1 MSHRTALPFLWLL
14 VLASLFVP
22 LRAAEKLPDAPRPK
36 ATAGT
41 PDASAR
47 QRDIERYR
55 KLVTDLA
62 APEMEGRGPGTKG
75 LEIARDYLVNELKAL
90 GLKPAFISKNPGEPT
105 YLQTFDIN
113 AGAVA
118 KSLDLV
124 VLDTN
129 GKELMKPKAVE
140 HYNARG
146 FSGNARFE
154 GPAVFVGYA
163 AKSKEQSYDSFA
175 GLDKEALKGKVAI
188 AFRYEPMDEK
198 GKAKWAGEAPGG
210 WGDLSNLISK
220 AKWAAEHGAS
230 ALVVVDPPRPNA
242 DGPIPTVAGTQA
254 GEMTPIPVIQM
265 TQEVFR
271 AMLRGANLGD
281 VTTPGKWQSAAD
293 AGELKPTPMEG
304 IVVKG
309 HVELERK
316 KVAVENVAGVLPGT
330 GELANEYIV
339 IGAHYD
345 HLGHGGM
352 GAIGKS
358 KPGDI
363 YHGADDNASGTAGI
377 VLIAQRFVELAK
389 ADADS
394 PAAGGAAS
402 SGPALGANLDT
413 NANKPPAQ
421 PKPRRSILFVLFNGE
436 ERGLLG
442 SAHMMRSLADLNIKQ
457 EQIVAMLNLDMIGR
471 MKDDKVVGV
480 GVGSGDKFEPWVK
493 EAETLAGIK
502 ISTSGGDGIGG
513 SDHQSFHTRGIPAIH
528 FFTGVHPDY
537 HKPSD
542 TAEKINVEGGVKV
555 CEATI
560 AIARKM
566 WHSSDKIAF
575 QKVRMAH
582 PAAGGP
588 RGGGAYLGIVP
599 NYASLDADTGCA
611 IDGTSPGSPAE
622 AAGMK
627 TDDVITAWDDK
638 PVKNLKDLTGLIGAA
653 KPGQE
658 VKVKVKRGDKEVELK
673 VKLGTR

>member
-1 MSHRTALPFLWLL
+1 MTFRVTLPSACLL
-14 VLASLFVP
+14 VIASLLLP
-22 LRAAEKLPDAPRPK
+22 LRAAEKLPDSPPK
-36 ATAGT
+36 VTTGA
-41 PDASAR
+41 DAASR

-55 KLVTDLA
+55 KLVTDLS
-62 APEMEGRGPGTKG
+62 APDMEGRGPGTKG
-75 LEIARDYLVNELKAL
+75 LEKARDYLVQELKAL
-90 GLKPAFISKNPGEPT
+90 GLKPAFVSKNPGEPT
-105 YLQTFDIN
+105 YLQPFDIS
-113 AGAVA
+113 AGAVM
-118 KSLDLV
+118 KSMDLV
-124 VLDTN
+124 VLDKD

-140 HYNARG
+140 QYTPRG
-146 FSGNARFE
+146 FSGNGKFE
-154 GPAVFVGYA
+154 GPAVFVGYG
-163 AKSKEQSYDSFA
+163 AKHKEQNYDSFA
-175 GLDKEALKGKVAI
+175 GLDKDALKGKVAI
-188 AFRYEPMDEK
+188 AFRYEPMDEN
-198 GKAKWAGEAPGG
+198 GKAKWAGGAPGG

-230 ALVVVDPPRPNA
+230 ALIVVDPPKPNA
-242 DGPIPTVAGTQA
+242 DGPIPSVASTQS
-254 GEMTPIPVIQM
+254 GETTSIPVVQM

-271 AMLRGANLGD
+271 AMLRGAGLGD
-281 VTTPGKWQSAAD
+281 VTQPPKWQSAAD

-316 KVAVENVAGVLPGT
+316 RVPVENVGAILPGT

-339 IGAHYD
+339 IGAHFD

-363 YHGADDNASGTAGI
+363 YHGADDNASGTAGV

-389 ADADS
+389 ADTDAPA
-394 PAAGGAAS
+394 PAAA
-402 SGPALGANLDT
+402 PA
-413 NANKPPAQ
+413 PATQ

-493 EAETLAGIK
+493 EAETIAGIK
-502 ISTSGGDGIGG
+502 ITTSGGDGIGG
-513 SDHQSFHTRGIPAIH
+513 SDHQSFHARGVPAIH

-542 TAEKINVEGGVKV
+542 TSEKINVEGGVKV

-566 WHSSDKIAF
+566 WHSADKIAF

-627 TDDVITAWDDK
+627 TDDVIVGWDDK
-638 PVKNLKDLTGLIGAA
+638 PVKNLKDLTALIAA
-653 KPGQE
+653 SKPGQE
-658 VKVKVKRGDKEVELK
+658 VKVKVKRADNEVELK